1 MSKMYKWGI
10 LGAAR
15 IANKFAEGLKV
26 LPNAEKYA
34 VAARS
39 LERAEAFKEKHDF
52 VKAFGSYEEML
63 ADPELDI
70 VYIATINN
78 LHFEHAMMCL
88 DAGKAVL
95 CEKPF
100 ASNRLQVEQMVNRA
114 REKKV
119 FLMEALWTRFIPS
132 MIQLKAQVE
141 EGAIGRPVLLQC
153 NFGYIL
159 PFDPT
164 NRFYD
169 PALGGGTIPD
179 IGIYPIF
186 TAMYLFGKPE
196 SIEVM
201 SVPAPT
207 TIDKTTSI
215 LFKHKKK
222 EISLLASSVETNL
235 DNEAR
240 VYGEGGYLKLHAK
253 FHMPTRLTL
262 YTNDEQEA
270 KIPLIKKIGRKIK
283 QKLHINNGQGKEIPL
298 NFVGNG
304 FNYEAAEVMDC
315 LDKGL
320 MESPNLPHNFSLDLM
335 QVLDEVSRKAQESF

>member
-1 MSKMYKWGI
+1 MNKTYKWGI

-15 IANKFAEGLKV
+15 IANKFAEGLTV
-26 LPNAEKYA
+26 LPNAERYA
-34 VAARS
+34 IAARS
-39 LERAEAFKEKHDF
+39 LERAQAFKERHGF

-70 VYIATINN
+70 VYIATTNN

-88 DAGKAVL
+88 EAGKAVL

-100 ASNRLQVEQMVNRA
+100 ASDLSQVEQMVNKA
-114 REKKV
+114 REKNV
-119 FLMEALWTRFIPS
+119 FLMEALWSRFIPS
-132 MIQLKAQVE
+132 MIQFREQVE
-141 EGAIGRPVLLQC
+141 NGAIGRPLLLQC
-153 NFGYIL
+153 NFGFIS
-159 PFDPT
+159 PFDPC
-164 NRFYD
+164 NRIYA
-169 PALGGGTIPD
+169 PELGGGSIPD

-196 SIEVM
+196 SIEVL

-207 TIDKTTSI
+207 ATDWTTSI

-222 EISLLASSVETNL
+222 EISMLTSSFEMIL

-240 VYGEGGYLKLHAK
+240 VYGEGGYLKLHSM
-253 FHMPTRLTL
+253 FHIPTRLTL
-262 YTNDEQEA
+262 RTNE
-270 KIPLIKKIGRKIK
+270 GRETDVPVN
-283 QKLHINNGQGKEIPL
+283 LT
-298 NFVGNG
+298 GNG
-304 FNYEAAEVMDC
+304 YNYEAAEVMDC

-320 MESPNLPHNFSLDLM
+320 IESPGLPHSFSLDLM